1 MNLTKNIITNI
12 IKYILLTIIIWII
25 CNWIFVW
32 FFWSK
37 IRESPKLISLAILLI
52 SIIIRPI
59 IYIRNIKSMVTT
71 DLIKYILYNYK
82 DEFVDQSSIYI
93 TNRWISQYNQTKAN
107 PTITKVTSI
116 IQNNSWIINRI
127 ISYISWTS
135 DIIEKINNLTSQ
147 VDRSNP
153 DQSQIQNLIK
163 TKLKS
168 DEYLPKPDISWWFVY
183 IFLLNLWFIV
193 LCLLWFYQN
202 ELLTYAK
209 NI

>member
-25 CNWIFVW
+25 CNWAFVW

-37 IRESPKLISLAILLI
+37 IRESAKLISLAILLI

-93 TNRWISQYNQTKAN
+93 TNRWISQYHQTKAN

-153 DQSQIQNLIK
+153 DQSEIQDFIK

-168 DEYLPKPDISWWFVY
+168 DEYLPEPDISWWFIY
-183 IFLLNLWFIV
+183 IFLLNLWFIAI
-193 LCLLWFYQN
+193 CLLRFYQN
-202 ELLTYAK
+202 ELLTYIN